1 MAYCIPKIQ
10 AAKFIKYLR
19 EGKITPDKLVAMSS
33 EERRNLFSEIVGK
46 DDAKEMNAALESK
59 LILKDQKRG
68 MVTWLKGVTGLTE
81 PARKDIAS
89 KIEKL
94 GEVLTPE
101 NERAFLEDL
110 ASKRLGA
117 DVSIDEAK
125 HVVDLTKKIRDAKES
140 GGDHGHPTVE
150 LRNYVSDLK
159 HKSNPT
165 ILQRIKKLDV
175 GGIASEIAG
184 SAKGINASLDN
195 SAIFRQGW
203 KTLFTNPI
211 IWQKNA
217 RQSFVD
223 LVRQFTGKKVIDEV
237 QAQIIN
243 RPNYP
248 LMEKAKLDVGTKEEQ
263 FPSHLPAKIPIL
275 GRVYKASEAAYTGF
289 VYRTRADVFDK
300 MIDIAKKNGVELD
313 KEQLESIGRLVNSLT
328 GRGNLGKLERSA
340 GTVNNFFFSPRF
352 LKSNIDF
359 LTGHQLGRLVGDKE
373 TKFVQLR
380 AAENLAKAVAGT
392 AAILTIANFIAPGS
406 VELDP
411 RSSNFGKIKI
421 GKTTFDVSGGMGSIL
436 TLAGRLVPTKHNGKW
451 GFWSKSSRTGK
462 LNQLNSGKY
471 GAQSVAD
478 VLKDFAEGK
487 LSPAASVIRD
497 FWLEGKDF
505 YGNKPTILGEIGN
518 LFTPLPAKNTT
529 QLYESKESTAVK
541 LAGVILDGLG
551 ISVNAPNP
559 PKK

>member
-1 MAYCIPKIQ
+1 MAFCLPKPKVQ
-10 AAKFIKYLR
+10 LFIKYLR

-46 DDAKEMNAALESK
+46 EDAKEMNAALESK

-68 MVTWLKGVTGLTE
+68 LVTWLKQTTGLTE

-117 DVSIDEAK
+117 DVSLDEAK
-125 HVVDLTKKIRDAKES
+125 HIVDLTKKIRDAKES

-159 HKSNPT
+159 HASQPSVLQKIKS
-165 ILQRIKKLDV
+165 LDA
-175 GGIASEIAG
+175 GGLASGIAG

-195 SAIFRQGW
+195 SALFRQGW

-223 LVRQFTGKKVIDEV
+223 LARQFTGKKVIDEV

-248 LMEKAKLDVGTKEEQ
+248 LMEKAKLDVGTNEEQ

-275 GRVYKASEAAYTGF
+275 GRAYKASEAAYTGF

-300 MIDIAKKNGVELD
+300 MIDIAKNTGVDLN
-313 KEQLESIGRLVNSLT
+313 KEQLESIGKLVNSLT
-328 GRGNLGKLERSA
+328 GRGHLGALERVS
-340 GTVNNFFFSPRF
+340 GNVNNFLFSPRF
-352 LKSNIDF
+352 LKSNLDF
-359 LTGHQLGRLVGDKE
+359 LTAHQLQKDASP
-373 TKFVQLR
+373 FVRKQ
-380 AAENLAKAVAGT
+380 AAQNLAKVVAGT
-392 AAILTIANFIAPGS
+392 AAILTIANFLSPGS

-411 RSSNFGKIKI
+411 RSPNFGKIKV
-421 GKTTFDVSGGMGSIL
+421 GKTTFDVSGGMASIL
-436 TLAGRLVPTKHNGKW
+436 TLAARLVPTRHNGKW
-451 GFWSKSSRTGK
+451 GFFSKSGNTGK
-462 LNQLNSGKY
+462 LNELNSGKY
-471 GAQSVAD
+471 GSQSVAD
-478 VLKDFAEGK
+478 IIQQFAEGK
-487 LSPAASVIRD
+487 LAPIASVLRD
-497 FWLEGKDF
+497 FWLEGRDF
-505 YGNKPTILGEIGN
+505 NGNKPTVLGEAAG
-518 LFTPLPAKNTT
+518 LVTPLPAKNAQ
-529 QLYESKESTAVK
+529 QLYQSKESAAVK
-541 LAGVILDGLG
+541 LAGVIADALG
-551 ISVNAPNP
+551 VSVNAPNP
-559 PKK
+559 PRKK

>member
-1 MAYCIPKIQ
+1 MYCIPRPLAK
-10 AAKFIKYLR
+10 KFIKYLR

-33 EERRNLFSEIVGK
+33 EERRNLFSEIVGPE
-46 DDAKEMNAALESK
+46 DAKEMNAALESK

-68 MVTWLKGVTGLTE
+68 MVTWLKGVTGLKE

-117 DVSIDEAK
+117 DVSLDEAK
-125 HVVDLTKKIRDAKES
+125 HIVDLTKQIRDAKES

-159 HKSNPT
+159 HAAQPSV
-165 ILQRIKKLDV
+165 LQRIKKLDI
-175 GGIASEIAG
+175 GGLASGIAG

-223 LVRQFTGKKVIDEV
+223 LVRQFGGKKVIDEV
-237 QAQIIN
+237 QAGIIN

-263 FPSHLPAKIPIL
+263 FPTHLPAKIPIL

-289 VYRTRADVFDK
+289 VYRMRADIFDK
-300 MIDIAKKNGVELD
+300 MVQIAKDTGADIND
-313 KEQLESIGRLVNSLT
+313 KGELESIGKFVNSLT
-328 GRGNLGKLERSA
+328 GRGHLGKLERAAS
-340 GTVNNFFFSPRF
+340 TVNNFFFSPRF

-359 LTGHQLGRLVGDKE
+359 LTAHQFQKGVSPLVRKQAAQNLG
-373 TKFVQLR
+373 
-380 AAENLAKAVAGT
+380 KAVLGT
-392 AAILTIANFIAPGS
+392 AAILTIANFISPGS

-411 RSSNFGKIKI
+411 RSPNLGKIKV

-436 TLAGRLVPTKHNGKW
+436 TLAARLVPTRHNGKW
-451 GFWSKSSRTGK
+451 GFFSKSGNTGK
-462 LNQLNSGKY
+462 VNELNSGKY
-471 GAQSVAD
+471 GSQTVAD
-478 VLKDFAEGK
+478 VLQGFAEGK
-487 LSPAASVIRD
+487 LSPAASVFRD
-497 FWLEGKDF
+497 IWLEGRD
-505 YGNKPTILGEIGN
+505 YNGNKPTVLGESRN
-518 LFTPLPAKNTT
+518 LFTPLPIQNAT
-529 QLYESKESTAVK
+529 QLYQAKDAPV
-541 LAGVILDGLG
+541 LAGIIADALG
-551 ISVNAPNP
+551 VSVNAPNP
-559 PKK
+559 PRKK

>member
-1 MAYCIPKIQ
+1 MAYCIPKPL
-10 AAKFIKYLR
+10 ATKFIKYLR

-94 GEVLTPE
+94 GDVLTPE

-117 DVSIDEAK
+117 DVSLDEAK
-125 HVVDLTKKIRDAKES
+125 HIVDLTKKIRDAKES

-159 HKSNPT
+159 HASQPSVLQKIKS
-165 ILQRIKKLDV
+165 LDV
-175 GGIASEIAG
+175 GGLASGIAG

-195 SAIFRQGW
+195 SALFRQGW

-217 RQSFVD
+217 RKSFVD
-223 LVRQFTGKKVIDEV
+223 LVRQFGGKKVIDEV

-263 FPSHLPAKIPIL
+263 FPTHLPAKIPLL

-300 MIDIAKKNGVELD
+300 LVKIAQENGVDLKD
-313 KEQLESIGRLVNSLT
+313 KEQLESIGKLVNSLT
-328 GRGNLGKLERSA
+328 GRGHLGKLERAAS
-340 GTVNNFFFSPRF
+340 TVNNFFFSPRF

-359 LTGHQLGRLVGDKE
+359 LTAHQLQKDVSP
-373 TKFVQLR
+373 FVRKQ
-380 AAENLAKAVAGT
+380 AAQNLAKAVAGT
-392 AAILTIANFIAPGS
+392 AAILTIANFLSPGS

-411 RSSNFGKIKI
+411 RSPNFGKIKV
-421 GKTTFDVSGGMGSIL
+421 GKTTFDVSGGMASVL
-436 TLAGRLVPTKHNGKW
+436 TLAARLVPTRHNGKW
-451 GFWSKSSRTGK
+451 GFFSKSGNTGK
-462 LNQLNSGKY
+462 VNELNSGKY
-471 GAQSVAD
+471 GSQTVAD
-478 VLKDFAEGK
+478 VLQGFAEGK
-487 LSPAASVIRD
+487 LSPAASIFRD
-497 FWLEGKDF
+497 IWLEGRD
-505 YGNKPTILGEIGN
+505 YNGNKPTVLGEIGN
-518 LFTPLPAKNTT
+518 LFTPLPIQNAM
-529 QLYESKESTAVK
+529 QLYQAKDAPV
-541 LAGVILDGLG
+541 LAGIIADMLG
-551 ISVNAPNP
+551 VSVNAPNP
-559 PKK
+559 PRKK